1 MTTSLVLFYL
11 LGALCL
17 GGALGVV
24 VTRNVVY
31 AALAL
36 LVSLMAVAGLYLL
49 VFAHFLSLV
58 QVFIYGGAIIIV
70 VLFAVMLTRVE
81 DFQARATNTQWP
93 LAAIAAMAIFGILA
107 AALLRGSADAEKVKS
122 VVLYEL
128 ADGVGKVKS
137 VEFLELAETLFTQWA
152 VPFEVASLVLRVALI
167 GAIVLARGVGGRE

>member
-1 MTTSLVLFYL
+1 MTVSLVLFYL

-36 LVSLMAVAGLYLL
+36 LVSLMAVVGLYLL

-58 QVFIYGGAIIIV
+58 QVLIYGGAIIIV
-70 VLFAVMLTRVE
+70 VLFAIMLTRVE
-81 DFQARATNTQWP
+81 EFQARATNTQWP

-107 AALLRGSADAEKVKS
+107 AALLRGSPETGGVKS
-122 VVLYEL
+122 V
-128 ADGVGKVKS
+128 G
-137 VEFLELAETLFTQWA
+137 FLELANTLFTQWA
-152 VPFEVASLVLRVALI
+152 VPFEVASLVLLVALI